1 MKRLMMAF
9 TLCLV
14 SVAMFGQLN
23 FGGGGNAK
31 KVTSFYKDGF
41 GEIKIS
47 EEKYVVEVKDIT
59 QKEGTFKM
67 FLGNDAESAK
77 ESLGQIIAWCK
88 GAAMKDYI
96 EVNQEDGTTVVLYMF
111 KNGQLI
117 LSYGDIDYV
126 TEKFNSLVNNKKM
139 TKKDQPFGY
148 MLVVAFERALEKM
161 EK

>member
-1 MKRLMMAF
+1 MAF

-31 KVTSFYKDGF
+31 KVTCFYKDGF

-47 EEKYVVEVKDIT
+47 EEKYVVEVKDLN
-59 QKEGTFKM
+59 KKDGTFKM

-77 ESLGQIIAWCK
+77 ESINQIIAWCK

-117 LSYGDIDYV
+117 MSYGDIDYV

-139 TKKDQPFGY
+139 TKKEQPFGY

-161 EK
+161 